1 MDATQAVND
10 SFESDEEENKEKAD
24 NGQQPLAKLCILK
37 NDHLPERE
45 FPLFMGDNVLG
56 RDGSACTL
64 PLPAP
69 SVSKRHASIRITVHQ
84 RPGSRSGVNVE
95 AVVRDL
101 GSMNGTRIGRVKL
114 IPNISYPLSEGNSL
128 VVADMPCQYLGISEV
143 RQDVGGCP
151 VSLQGESVEKRDSC
165 EESAS
170 WASRAS
176 AKVSPPSQVKKKPTQ
191 KSYLFLETPVQL
203 RGTLVPESESDSD
216 GERPGNREA
225 RRKLQGSDSMAT
237 CSTFLSPTNQI
248 VPESPHC
255 EDGTPITLSSSPK
268 DKPHVRV
275 AFGKAEPGTDA
286 TGQRKKDTLASEY
299 HSDGEGQAG
308 GVTAREQL
316 KSKTGFTED
325 DLAQVSTS
333 AVLKLNMDTE
343 VEDVGQVDAA
353 CFHMDSDTDV
363 DEDDTGAAGAPPTR
377 PEGSGACPHVS
388 PLDKKDH
395 AAPPSLPDDFQ
406 LDSDTDVD
414 EKADDRDTGPSG
426 PDAMGP
432 ACQSDDE
439 PALALNAQSNVTDSA
454 ARLNNGHAERATP
467 HSSAVLSAP
476 SSDVARSESDA
487 DKSSA
492 SPTDWDTDTDAEE
505 EKNAQS
511 LSGIKATALRSP
523 HLQNCSTPVQLSEG
537 QVKEMETQAFLKP
550 SLEPFERGF
559 YGTVRSAAVPL
570 CFDSQEEEED
580 FAVAK
585 TQSFVLRP
593 RRPTPSRDVDALS
606 GKDTNELPSGGA
618 SFQLDLSDGGYQ
630 QSAPQARACVSDTQA
645 NSSSADGIA
654 WSMEATQAYEA
665 PQVNVALQE
674 TQAYASEP
682 DSKYEEEPEQ
692 DAETQT
698 FDSFSLA
705 LAETQL
711 AAAFHEKDLSTTNTP
726 VAPINPNRMAKTTNV
741 SQCHYVAVTIAGSQP
756 RCTREAVQS
765 VPVVGKTNSK
775 QPQLEEATQAFTA
788 TVMVEKQPRA
798 ASHTE
803 DEPILD
809 EAIWSARRLAADCQP
824 LGIAAT
830 QPMATRASD
839 GEDAS
844 PLLGA
849 GKVQESDG
857 TNWQHRK
864 VQLDSLCVAT
874 QPLTQN
880 AHLDSDDEDFTP
892 AFHGSKLQLDQ
903 VRQACI
909 ISYTLAANHPFT
921 SVALTQPTALCVTDV
936 EDSIKEEPQPNANR
950 SVGTPPASVA
960 ATQQM
965 AASEHEKECSIRVFR
980 DTDPG
985 KNRADGQEGG
995 NELSSG
1001 TYMQAEEKQTRPNL
1015 EEDKSGCGQ
1024 DKKETQMLMNS
1035 KVPSAGTQPVYTCED
1050 EQANG
1055 MILSPGTGIVRIREK
1070 DEPREKRQTRS
1081 YKAKGTVA
1089 ESRPAASELE
1099 EGATGH
1105 HSELREV
1112 QDRKQERQEGR
1123 NAQRERKERKETNLS
1138 KTVEDQERHEEHK
1151 PDQAPQP
1158 NLEAKAE
1165 PTARARRATRR
1176 TIPVLPPENVPAKRT
1191 RLRSNSVSSEV
1202 SASSG
1207 RGNRGQMPKT
1217 SNGTEQDGHGTSPLG
1232 AFSRSSSSNS
1242 LASDMS
1248 CDSLGSLSGTGG
1260 GQRGSRRRTK
1270 PRPSTVPP
1278 VFRQNPAP
1286 RPSQRGKKPNVFL
1299 AALCDEKDEK
1309 PKSKQA
1315 TATTERRRANE
1326 PSSREGN
1333 NSAGESPLPKRNIRG
1348 KVHKTVKSKAFEA
1361 VETPLGSDQVEAKD
1375 QAGGAKRMLKAEVQ
1389 DENPVSVQAKRR
1401 AKAPSAQR
1409 DSKAKKS
1416 PPDAACQDGNV
1427 SSSGGGVQTRR
1438 PIGSKRQTP
1447 DARMKS
1453 SPVTAR
1459 CRPPEV
1465 SRTYKVLFTGVV
1477 DLTGEKML
1485 ARLGGFLAN
1494 GTADMNC
1501 LVTDKVR
1508 RTVKFMCAAA
1518 RGIPIVNI
1526 CWLDESAKAGSFL
1539 PPDAF
1544 IVSDPDQEKKFNFR
1558 LRESLRLAGSQPL
1571 LQGYKIHVTKS
1582 VQPEP
1587 AQMSE
1592 IISCSGATFLPRMPS
1607 SHKPHTVVIS
1617 CTEDWPLC
1625 RAAVLA
1631 SLPIVSAEFVLS
1643 GILQHKLDF
1652 DAHKMSDP
1660 PPWPNDGR
1668 RRSSR
1673 LT

>member
-1 MDATQAVND
+1 
-10 SFESDEEENKEKAD
+10 
-24 NGQQPLAKLCILK
+24 
-37 NDHLPERE
+37 
-45 FPLFMGDNVLG
+45 MGDNVLG

-84 RPGSRSGVNVE
+84 RPGSCSGVNVE

-151 VSLQGESVEKRDSC
+151 TVVSLQGESVEKRDSC

-170 WASRAS
+170 QVSRAS
-176 AKVSPPSQVKKKPTQ
+176 AKVSSPSQVKKKPTQ
-191 KSYLFLETPVQL
+191 KSYLFLETTPVQL

-237 CSTFLSPTNQI
+237 CFLGPTNQI

-268 DKPHVRV
+268 DKPHIRV
-275 AFGKAEPGTDA
+275 GFRKAEPGADA

-299 HSDGEGQAG
+299 HSDRVGQAG
-308 GVTAREQL
+308 VVENGQTPGREEL
-316 KSKTGFTED
+316 KSKAGFTED

-333 AVLKLNMDTE
+333 AVLKLDAK
-343 VEDVGQVDAA
+343 VEDAGQVDAA

-388 PLDKKDH
+388 PLDKKDQ

-414 EKADDRDTGPSG
+414 EKADDGDTGP
-426 PDAMGP
+426 
-432 ACQSDDE
+432 CQSDDE

-454 ARLNNGHAERATP
+454 ARSNNGHAARAAP
-467 HSSAVLSAP
+467 HSSAVPSAP

-492 SPTDWDTDTDAEE
+492 SPGDWDTDTDVEE

-511 LSGIKATALRSP
+511 LSGIKASALRSP
-523 HLQNCSTPVQLSEG
+523 HLQNWSTPVHLSEG
-537 QVKEMETQAFLKP
+537 QVEEMETQAFLKP

-559 YGTVRSAAVPL
+559 DGAVRSAAVPL
-570 CFDSQEEEED
+570 CLDSQEEEEG

-585 TQSFVLRP
+585 TQSFGLRP

-606 GKDTNELPSGGA
+606 GEDTNELPSGGA
-618 SFQLDLSDGGYQ
+618 SFQLGLSDGGYQ

-665 PQVNVALQE
+665 PQVFVALQE
-674 TQAYASEP
+674 TQVYASEP
-682 DSKYEEEPEQ
+682 DSEYEEEPKE

-705 LAETQL
+705 LAETQF
-711 AAAFHEKDLSTTNTP
+711 AAAFEEEDLSTTNTP

-741 SQCHYVAVTIAGSQP
+741 SQCHFVAVTIAGSQP

-765 VPVVGKTNSK
+765 VPVVGKTNAK
-775 QPQLEEATQAFTA
+775 QPQLEEATQVFTA
-788 TVMVEKQPRA
+788 MVMVEKQPRA
-798 ASHTE
+798 ASQTE

-809 EAIWSARRLAADCQP
+809 EAIWSGRRLAADCQP
-824 LGIAAT
+824 LSIAAT
-830 QPMATRASD
+830 QPMATSASD
-839 GEDAS
+839 DEDAS

-857 TNWQHRK
+857 TNWQHSK

-874 QPLTQN
+874 QPLTPN
-880 AHLDSDDEDFTP
+880 EHLDSDDEDLTP

-903 VRQACI
+903 VRQANI
-909 ISYTLAANHPFT
+909 ISYTLVANHPFT
-921 SVALTQPTALCVTDV
+921 SVALTQPTASRVTDV
-936 EDSIKEEPQPNANR
+936 EDSIEEEPQPNANR
-950 SVGTPPASVA
+950 SGGTPPASVA

-965 AASEHEKECSIRVFR
+965 AASEHEEECSIRVLR

-985 KNRADGQEGG
+985 KNKAEGQEGG
-995 NELSSG
+995 IELSSG
-1001 TYMQAEEKQTRPNL
+1001 TSMQAEKKQTRPNL
-1015 EEDKSGCGQ
+1015 EEDKSGRGQ

-1050 EQANG
+1050 EQADG

-1070 DEPREKRQTRS
+1070 DEPREKRLTRS
-1081 YKAKGTVA
+1081 YKAKGRMA
-1089 ESRPAASELE
+1089 ESRPSASELE
-1099 EGATGH
+1099 EGATGQ

-1112 QDRKQERQEGR
+1112 RDRKQERQQGR
-1123 NAQRERKERKETNLS
+1123 NAQRERKERKETNRS

-1158 NLEAKAE
+1158 NLEAEAE

-1176 TIPVLPPENVPAKRT
+1176 TIPVLPPEDVPAKRT
-1191 RLRSNSVSSEV
+1191 RLRSNSVRSKV
-1202 SASSG
+1202 SASSC

-1232 AFSRSSSSNS
+1232 AFSISSSSNS
-1242 LASDMS
+1242 FASDMS
-1248 CDSLGSLSGTGG
+1248 CDSLGSLRGTGG
-1260 GQRGSRRRTK
+1260 GQRGSWRRTK

-1286 RPSQRGKKPNVFL
+1286 RPSQRGKKANVFL

-1309 PKSKQA
+1309 PKSKEA
-1315 TATTERRRANE
+1315 AATTERRRANE

-1333 NSAGESPLPKRNIRG
+1333 ISAGESPLPKRNIRG

-1361 VETPLGSDQVEAKD
+1361 LETPLGSDQVEAKD
-1375 QAGGAKRMLKAEVQ
+1375 QAGGAKRVLKAEVQ

-1401 AKAPSAQR
+1401 AKALSAQR
-1409 DSKAKKS
+1409 DSKAKES
-1416 PPDAACQDGNV
+1416 PPDATCQDRNV
-1427 SSSGGGVQTRR
+1427 PSSGGGVQPRT

-1453 SPVTAR
+1453 SPVTVR
-1459 CRPPEV
+1459 CRPPEA
-1465 SRTYKVLFTGVV
+1465 SHTYKVLFTGVV
-1477 DLTGEKML
+1477 DQTGEKML

-1494 GTADMNC
+1494 GTTDMNC

-1544 IVSDPDQEKKFNFR
+1544 IVSDPEQEKKFNFR
-1558 LRESLRLAGSQPL
+1558 LRESLRLAGGQPL

-1587 AQMSE
+1587 AQMSK

-1607 SHKPHTVVIS
+1607 SHKPYTVVIS

-1625 RAAVLA
+1625 RAAVLV

-1643 GILQHKLDF
+1643 GILQRKLDF
-1652 DAHKMSDP
+1652 DAHKLSYP
-1660 PPWPNDGR
+1660 PPPPNDGR